1 MRTTLLRS
9 IRRGLIPA
17 VLLAAVGAPA
27 LGDEGMWLFSNP
39 PVAMIEKT
47 YGLSLSP
54 EWFEKV
60 QKAAVRFSDGG
71 SGSFVSADGLVLTN
85 HHVASG
91 QIAKLSTPER
101 DLTRDGFLAQSRDE
115 ELPCPDLEL
124 LSLQRIEDVTDRVK
138 ATLERADTP
147 AELEAARKQ
156 VIAEIEAEA
165 KAASGLHS
173 VVVTLYG
180 GGMYHLYQYHR
191 YTDVRLVFAPEEG
204 IAFLGGDVDNF
215 EFPRFNL
222 DMALVRAYENGEPV
236 RPVHHLRFSPTG
248 ASEGQPVFV
257 AGHPGTTRRGYTMDH
272 LRAMRDRGMPR
283 SLDRLFRREV
293 ELNVFASQDAESA
306 RIANDDLRGVENGRK
321 ARTGMQSALLDARV
335 MAQKAEDER
344 RLREAVAAN
353 PEWNSAWGGAW
364 DEVARAQ
371 EMSEKIAVRS
381 GALEGLGVL
390 NSRYA
395 SIARS
400 IVRLVEERE
409 KPSGERLAE
418 FRDSALPSFEMR
430 LYSTA
435 PIYDSLERNKLESG
449 FMSTA
454 ASLGADDPLV
464 RVALGGKS
472 PADRAR
478 ELVDQTTLEDVGVR
492 RALVDGGRAAIEASR
507 DPFIRLVRELDSEAR
522 TLRAMGEEADAIERA
537 AYDKI
542 TAARFAVFGTDM
554 YPDATF
560 TLRLATGRVSGFEQE
575 GLQIAPFTTFAGL
588 WERSEAMGGEG
599 VFAIPARW
607 AAARERL
614 NPETP
619 FNLVST
625 NDIIGGNSG
634 SPLIDERGDLVGLIF
649 DGNRYSFVWSTVYE
663 GRRGRAVSVD
673 VRAMVE
679 ALREVYGAT
688 ALVEELTAAR

>member
-1 MRTTLLRS
+1 
-9 IRRGLIPA
+9 
-17 VLLAAVGAPA
+17 
-27 LGDEGMWLFSNP
+27 
-39 PVAMIEKT
+39 
-47 YGLSLSP
+47 
-54 EWFEKV
+54 
-60 QKAAVRFSDGG
+60 
-71 SGSFVSADGLVLTN
+71 
-85 HHVASG
+85 
-91 QIAKLSTPER
+91 
-101 DLTRDGFLAQSRDE
+101 
-115 ELPCPDLEL
+115 
-124 LSLQRIEDVTDRVK
+124 
-138 ATLERADTP
+138 
-147 AELEAARKQ
+147 
-156 VIAEIEAEA
+156 
-165 KAASGLHS
+165 
-173 VVVTLYG
+173 
-180 GGMYHLYQYHR
+180 
-191 YTDVRLVFAPEEG
+191 
-204 IAFLGGDVDNF
+204 
-215 EFPRFNL
+215 
-222 DMALVRAYENGEPV
+222 
-236 RPVHHLRFSPTG
+236 
-248 ASEGQPVFV
+248 
-257 AGHPGTTRRGYTMDH
+257 
-272 LRAMRDRGMPR
+272 
-283 SLDRLFRREV
+283 
-293 ELNVFASQDAESA
+293 
-306 RIANDDLRGVENGRK
+306 
-321 ARTGMQSALLDARV
+321 
-335 MAQKAEDER
+335 
-344 RLREAVAAN
+344 
-353 PEWNSAWGGAW
+353 
-364 DEVARAQ
+364 
-371 EMSEKIAVRS
+371 
-381 GALEGLGVL
+381 
-390 NSRYA
+390 
-395 SIARS
+395 
-400 IVRLVEERE
+400 
-409 KPSGERLAE
+409 
-418 FRDSALPSFEMR
+418 
-430 LYSTA
+430 
-435 PIYDSLERNKLESG
+435 
-449 FMSTA
+449 MSTA